1 MSTITSTNAYEDLG
15 LGLRQQTE
23 KPKDQLG
30 QDEFL
35 QLMTT
40 QLVNQDPL
48 KPMEDGDFISQM
60 AQFGTVNGI
69 TELQSSFASMASAM
83 QSSQALQ
90 ASVMVGRSVTVASDV
105 GVLPE
110 TGGLSASVN
119 LPTPAQNTIINISKP
134 NGELVRTINLGE
146 QAAGM
151 NDFSWDGTTG
161 DGEQAPAGNYI
172 ITAQS
177 VNGENTES
185 LQIFTNDTVD
195 SVSLGGAGG
204 FTLHLSSLGDRS
216 LSDVLKIS

>member
-1 MSTITSTNAYEDLG
+1 MSAITSTNAYEDLG
-15 LGLRQQTE
+15 LSLRQQTQ

-40 QLVNQDPL
+40 QLTNQDPL

-90 ASVMVGRSVTVASDV
+90 ASVMVGRSVTIPSEQ
-105 GVLPE
+105 GVLSE
-110 TGGLSASVN
+110 TGSLSASVN
-119 LPTPAQNTIINISKP
+119 LPAAAQNTVINISKP

-146 QAAGM
+146 QSAGI
-151 NDFSWDGTTG
+151 NDFSWDGITEG
-161 DGEQAPAGNYI
+161 GERAPAGNYI

-177 VNGENTES
+177 TNGEDAES
-185 LQIFTNDTVD
+185 LQIFTSDTVD

-216 LSDVLKIS
+216 LNDVLKIS

>member
-15 LGLRQQTE
+15 LGLRQKVE

-30 QDEFL
+30 QEEFL
-35 QLMTT
+35 ELMTT

-90 ASVMVGRSVTVASDV
+90 ASVMVGRSVTVASEF
-105 GVLPE
+105 GALAE
-110 TGGLSASVN
+110 TGDLTASVN
-119 LPTPAQNTIINISKP
+119 LPNSTQNTIVNISKP
-134 NGELVRTINLGE
+134 NGELVRTLSLGE
-146 QAAGM
+146 QSAGM
-151 NDFSWDGTTG
+151 NDFSWDGLTE
-161 DGEQAPAGNYI
+161 DGERAPAGNYV

-177 VNGENTES
+177 TNGADAES
-185 LQIFTNDTVD
+185 LQIFTSDTVD

-216 LSDVLKIS
+216 MNDVFKIS